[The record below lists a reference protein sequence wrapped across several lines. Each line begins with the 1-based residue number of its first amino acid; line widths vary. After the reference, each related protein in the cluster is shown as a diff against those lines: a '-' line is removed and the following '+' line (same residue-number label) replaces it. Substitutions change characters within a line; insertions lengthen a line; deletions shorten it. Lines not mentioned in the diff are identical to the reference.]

1 MRTIRRSITAAVLR
15 ALPLCVAPLVAGAQ
29 TDGNRYG
36 AWTPP
41 DAAQRAGQNQDVQTL
56 TKELDALIQEAEKS
70 RAANPAFLRD
80 LKALSG
86 RYTGRPI
93 AQGGFERLLFDD
105 FSDGDFQ
112 RNPAWSVTSGEFWV
126 EQGYGLRSK
135 VVEAAATGNGSAPLS
150 KEQMAMSILG
160 AVLQG
165 ANKNSGGA
173 AAPAP
178 AAPAKASAIET
189 QARISNAFDATLEVS
204 SWKADGVFALALNQG
219 LGGAGYRVEYTAG
232 QAPRLELVRVTSK
245 GRSVIDAKATVA
257 WEDQK
262 THRLEW
268 IRAADGSMSVSFDGK
283 AILNARDTSFRD
295 PFDGLEISS
304 LGADVIVKSV
314 DVSGAR

>member
-1 MRTIRRSITAAVLR
+1 MRTIRRSIPAAVLL
-15 ALPLCVAPLVAGAQ
+15 ALPLCVAPLAVSAQ

-56 TKELDALIQEAEKS
+56 IKELDALIHEAEKS

-173 AAPAP
+173 AAPA
-178 AAPAKASAIET
+178 APAKASAIET
-189 QARISNAFDATLEVS
+189 QARISNVFETALEVS

-245 GRSVIDAKATVA
+245 GRSVIDAKAIAA

-283 AILNARDTSFRD
+283 AILSARDTSFRD
-295 PFDGLEISS
+295 PFDSLEISS